1 LTAASA
7 ATRFGCRFLVA
18 FALVA
23 LCPCEALATVVA
35 LHVHAAAPAR
45 PVPDLTPVSLSAGT
59 AGPVAD
65 PLAANGFTSP
75 SCSTASL
82 YTQLSATA
90 QRDCEVSGVDVAPV
104 PLSNYAFDTNVDS
117 GLGASFGDD
126 VDSIVQDLLVT
137 PVWTAVVWL
146 VHVAVVALEWCYTI
160 DLLAPKMLNA
170 VVNALNNA
178 ERIFTQPWLGL
189 ALACAGIAFAWNG
202 LIRRRVAETLGQ
214 ALLMSAMIALGLWII
229 ADPVGTVG
237 AVSQLSDEAALGTIA
252 ATTTGDASHPVGSL
266 DDALGGVFDSA
277 ITGPWCYLEFGD
289 VDWCREPSQLDPQ
302 LERTGHALE
311 QLYGA
316 GATCHGPTPG
326 LVECLPS
333 GSAEQRTYAGTALA
347 LSAARTNGALF
358 LALPANGLARNDLAS
373 QTSLPT
379 LYGALCGSSD
389 PTGCSGGTAPQA
401 EFRTAE
407 GTWPRAGG
415 VLLIAIGAAGML
427 AMLGFIALRLLGAAL
442 AVLVYLLLAPLA
454 VLAPAFGD
462 SGRDTFRHWLT
473 RLVGAT
479 LAKLVYSV
487 MLGVTLLVVD
497 LLTSVNGFG
506 WWTQWLLISAFWW
519 LAFEHRHRMLAFVVH
534 ERGEQASRLPL
545 ATRVRYGTQAVG
557 SFKRAGR
564 FFGHT
569 AGASLSG
576 AVDIWQQAR
585 GFPSEPGA
593 SPSPPPP
600 PRARYRARANLAA
613 QVERSLA
620 TVRATRFDSVAKAPA
635 LRDQLASLR
644 ARRER
649 LTREEHVARGEGER
663 GRRRAESLAMRRR
676 AVDEQIARRNADLA
690 TIRRGR
696 LLPRLADRR
705 DQRRWSQQLD
715 WAARSDPDDRRRPR
729 DYSLLAG
736 LAGLSP
742 TDYER
747 SSAAAR
753 RQARL
758 EIDRQLA
765 ERRRWLGDAR
775 QSVWPRRRSALR
787 EGGGDTANIV
797 LGRRARQ
804 FGSRAR

>member
-1 LTAASA
+1 
-7 ATRFGCRFLVA
+7 
-18 FALVA
+18 
-23 LCPCEALATVVA
+23 
-35 LHVHAAAPAR
+35 
-45 PVPDLTPVSLSAGT
+45 
-59 AGPVAD
+59 
-65 PLAANGFTSP
+65 
-75 SCSTASL
+75 
-82 YTQLSATA
+82 
-90 QRDCEVSGVDVAPV
+90 
-104 PLSNYAFDTNVDS
+104 VDS

-146 VHVAVVALEWCYTI
+146 VHVAVVAIEWCYTI
-160 DLLAPKMLNA
+160 DLLAPRMLNA
-170 VVNALNNA
+170 VVSTLNGT

-214 ALLMSAMIALGLWII
+214 ALLMSTMIALGLWII

-252 ATTTGDASHPVGSL
+252 AATTGDASHPVGSL

-326 LVECLPS
+326 LVECVPS
-333 GSAEQRTYAGTALA
+333 GSAEQRAYAGTALA
-347 LSAARTNGALF
+347 LSAARSNGALF

-379 LYGALCGSSD
+379 LYGVLCGSSD
-389 PTGCSGGTAPQA
+389 PTNCSGGTAPQA

-415 VLLIAIGAAGML
+415 VLLIALGVAGML

-487 MLGVTLLVVD
+487 MLGVTLLVVG
-497 LLTSVNGFG
+497 LLTSVNVFG

-534 ERGEQASRLPL
+534 ERGEQTSRPPL
-545 ATRVRYGTQAVG
+545 ATRVRHGTQTVG
-557 SFKRAGR
+557 SVRRTGR

-569 AGASLSG
+569 AVASLSG
-576 AVDIWQQAR
+576 AMDIWQQAR
-585 GFPSEPGA
+585 GFPSAPEA

-600 PRARYRARANLAA
+600 SPVQHRARANLAA

-620 TVRATRFDSVAKAPA
+620 TARAARSELVVEAPA

-649 LTREEHVARGEGER
+649 LTREEHVARGEGEV

-676 AVDEQIARRNADLA
+676 TVDDQIARRSADLA
-690 TIRRGR
+690 TVPRRHS
-696 LLPRLADRR
+696 LPRLLVRR
-705 DQRRWSQQLD
+705 DQWRWGQQLN
-715 WAARSDPDDRRRPR
+715 WAARSGGGDRRIRR
-729 DYSLLAG
+729 DYALLAG

-742 TDYER
+742 TEYER
-747 SSAAAR
+747 ASAATR
-753 RQARL
+753 IQARL
-758 EIDRQLA
+758 EINRQLA
-765 ERRRWLGDAR
+765 ERRRWLDDAR
-775 QSVWPRRRSALR
+775 PVWPGRRRSPLPG
-787 EGGGDTANIV
+787 GGGDTANIV
-797 LGRRARQ
+797 VNRRARQ
-804 FGSRAR
+804 FGPRTR